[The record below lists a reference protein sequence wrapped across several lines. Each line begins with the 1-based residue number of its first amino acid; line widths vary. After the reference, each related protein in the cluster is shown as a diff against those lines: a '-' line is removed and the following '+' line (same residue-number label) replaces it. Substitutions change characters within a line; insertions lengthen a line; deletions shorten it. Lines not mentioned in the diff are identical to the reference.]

1 MLAHQLAGRQHIF
14 SRYRYTLHSDRCSL
28 FVELKN
34 NCAAMC
40 TSLIS
45 CVMCILCDTRETR
58 CVYLY
63 AAVRPP
69 PRYPKILKPRYPL
82 SAIVPRYPH
91 AIHNIS
97 HISRLR

>member
-1 MLAHQLAGRQHIF
+1 MLAHQLAGRQHNVNIF
-14 SRYRYTLHSDRCSL
+14 LADTDTLYTLI
-28 FVELKN
+28 VELKN

-40 TSLIS
+40 TSLTL

-69 PRYPKILKPRYPL
+69 PRYHKILKPRYPL